1 MLSSSRRADG
11 YGIGV
16 AFVRHVNR
24 RRVVKKTY
32 GFLAGMI
39 GVGAWL
45 WMRRRSANQ
54 SVSGRGRVIY
64 SNTPEPSE
72 LSGEGVI

>member
-1 MLSSSRRADG
+1 MAMALALRRLA
-11 YGIGV
+11 
-16 AFVRHVNR
+16 ALTR

-45 WMRRRSANQ
+45 WMRRRVADQNATD
-54 SVSGRGRVIY
+54 RGRVIF
-64 SNTPEPSE
+64 SNTPEPTE